1 MAFVLIL
8 ASESLR
14 GKDWGEW
21 WQKLRGPAQGPS
33 AAQAGFGDKLA

>member
-14 GKDWGEW
+14 NIQWKALG
-21 WQKLRGPAQGPS
+21 QRLLRS
-33 AAQAGFGDKLA
+33 AAPQPVPVQEGVR